1 MRAFVLSGGGNRG
14 ALQIGALRA
23 LLQHGIQPDLIVGSS
38 VGAINGLFLAV
49 EPSLVQVERM
59 AALWREAA
67 RRKVFTASLWQIV
80 RHLLSGKDYLV
91 EGAPLRQFI
100 ERHLPAQV
108 RCFGDLRVP
117 LFVTLAHVQ
126 TQTLYVCGSDRSAP
140 VVEAVVAS
148 AAVPGFFPPVRY
160 GGQLFV
166 DGGVVSNLPLRVAVA
181 KGAREIWALD
191 LAFGTEPVAPRGA
204 LGMIGAAVRRLLYED
219 VLREL
224 EWCARQPQITLHHLA
239 LSGFQEALL
248 GDWAHTEAM
257 LEAGE
262 RAARAY
268 LAAPRPGVVHYP
280 PAPDISA
287 LPKGPFG
294 AEPFIEKIRA
304 DEPQA
309 R

>member
-14 ALQIGALRA
+14 ALQVGALRV
-23 LLQHGIQPDLIVGSS
+23 LLAQGIQPDLIVGSS

-49 EPSLVQVERM
+49 EPSPAQVERM

-67 RRKVFTASLWQIV
+67 RQRVFTASLWQII
-80 RHLLSGKDYLV
+80 RHLLGRKDYLV
-91 EGAPLRQFI
+91 ESAPLRRFI
-100 ERHLPAQV
+100 ERHLPAEV
-108 RCFGDLRVP
+108 RRFGDLRVP
-117 LFVTLAHVQ
+117 LFVTLAHVH
-126 TQTLYVCGSDRSAP
+126 TQTLYVCGGDRAAP
-140 VVEAVVAS
+140 VVDAVVAS
-148 AAVPGFFPPVRY
+148 AAVPGFFPPVRHE
-160 GGQLFV
+160 GHLFV

-181 KGAREIWALD
+181 KGALEIWALD

-224 EWCARQPQITLHHLA
+224 EWCARLPQITLHHIA
-239 LSGFQEALL
+239 LGGFQEALL

-280 PAPDISA
+280 PAPEVGA
-287 LPKGPFG
+287 LPAGPFG
-294 AEPFIEKIRA
+294 AEPFIGRIRA

-309 R
+309 